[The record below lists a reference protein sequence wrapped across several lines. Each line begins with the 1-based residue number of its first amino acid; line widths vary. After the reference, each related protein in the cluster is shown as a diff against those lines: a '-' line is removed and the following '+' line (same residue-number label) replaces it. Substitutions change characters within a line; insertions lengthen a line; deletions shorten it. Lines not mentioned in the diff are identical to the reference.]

1 MFQQQEGE
9 EQPPGMQGYAVT
21 ADAYPA
27 YPYPQARD
35 QYLANV
41 PDEAMTQFFWWHR
54 PRPVHRPVQNTNN
67 FHGGNQNKFHGSF
80 NGGGTF
86 GK

>member
-35 QYLANV
+35 QYLAIV
-41 PDEAMTQFFWWHR
+41 PDDAMTQLHR
-54 PRPVHRPVQNTNN
+54 PRPVHCPVQNLTISMVEI
-67 FHGGNQNKFHGSF
+67 KT
-80 NGGGTF
+80 TF
-86 GK
+86 VNVLRYK